1 MTINIAGIAR
11 NEEQILRDFMGGIA
25 EKLDPSDSKV
35 EETVRR
41 AAFLVR
47 HNYVK
52 VKEYSAQT
60 NTIQFVVQDAS
71 LATVTLHLEQ
81 QEISCT
87 CNNTAICRHRLAALF
102 SLYQYVDSLSNW
114 LEQFRSRAQAKQ
126 FSILKEE
133 RTPELWLRFVQD
145 VYKRNLYKQQNLN
158 PYLLDSIFS
167 DMLDQINKHKP
178 LEREWQPMYQLF
190 THIALLSHTWKH
202 FSTTNT
208 EAAQSFY
215 RRFIT
220 DEIEKL
226 EDYVKAASA
235 KSRLFALDPFHNTLK
250 DMGHF
255 FLLNQQGFVENRI
268 EIYLLL
274 WNHIFTSKQEREA
287 ELERLSNAYHY
298 SDDLSIEHIKAIFL
312 VMLDKTDEL
321 EAHLENIQVKDILSW
336 IELARTAG
344 LNNQE
349 AVRKQIIERIIPM
362 LSEFVSNWLAPHFRM
377 SFVKKFDEERQGIEL
392 SDELEEM
399 LFSAYGKYGLQP
411 FSNFLIRKERYMDWA
426 ALHQLYPTSLAFLE
440 ICGLKTVLDEQ
451 PSVLLPLYHSLV
463 IEEINQKSRPHYK
476 MAVRLMKKMKSA
488 AKKSGKNEFWN
499 DYVAIIRKNFKR
511 MRALQEEI
519 EKGNLML

>member
-11 NEEQILRDFMGGIA
+11 NEEQLLRDFMGVIA
-25 EKLDPSDSKV
+25 EKLDPTDAKV

-52 VKEYSAQT
+52 VKDYSAQS
-60 NTIQFVVQDAS
+60 NIIQFAVQDAS
-71 LATVTLHLEQ
+71 LATVLVNIEQ
-81 QEISCT
+81 QFLDCT
-87 CNNTAICRHRLAALF
+87 CSNSGICRHKLAALF
-102 SLYQYVDSLSNW
+102 SLYQYVDSLSAW
-114 LEQFRSRAQAKQ
+114 LEQFRSRAQAQQ

-133 RTPELWLRFVQD
+133 RTPEMWLRFVQD
-145 VYKRNLYKQQNLN
+145 IYKRNLYKQPNLN

-167 DMLDQINKHKP
+167 DMLDQINKQKP

-220 DEIEKL
+220 DELEKL
-226 EDYVKAASA
+226 ESYVQATSA

-250 DMGHF
+250 DMGHY
-255 FLLNQQGFVENRI
+255 FLLNQHGFVENRI
-268 EIYLLL
+268 EVYLLL
-274 WNHIFTSKQEREA
+274 WNHIFTSKGERET
-287 ELERLSNAYHY
+287 EFERLSSASQY
-298 SDDLSIEHIKAIFL
+298 SDDLSLEHIKAIFL

-321 EAHLENIQVKDILSW
+321 ESHLNDIQAKDILSW

-349 AVRKQIIERIIPM
+349 TVRKQIIERIIP
-362 LSEFVSNWLAPHFRM
+362 LLHEFISSWLAPHFRM
-377 SFVKKFDEERQGIEL
+377 SFVKKFDDERQGIEL
-392 SDELEEM
+392 TDELEEM

-411 FSNFLIRKERYMDWA
+411 FSNFLIRKERFNDWA

-440 ICGLKTVLDEQ
+440 ICGLKTVLEER

-499 DYVAIIRKNFKR
+499 NYVTTIRKNFKR